1 VIRLARELGPAFR
14 VRALRLDSGNL
25 FALSV
30 EARRMLDEAGLGQ
43 VGLFAS
49 GGLDEDLIA
58 DLVARGAPIGGFG
71 VGTSMGVSDDAP
83 SLDAAYKL
91 VEYDGKGRMK
101 LSSGKATVPCRK
113 QVFRSDEGD
122 VVARFGETLP
132 GRPLLEP
139 VMRSGR
145 RTGSTSLEQARAHAR
160 TERERLPAPLR
171 ELGPADRPYRV
182 VLSEALAA
190 ERDLLH
196 ARLTQDGAA
205 AIAGSTRESRAG
217 RE

>member
-1 VIRLARELGPAFR
+1 
-14 VRALRLDSGNL
+14 
-25 FALSV
+25 
-30 EARRMLDEAGLGQ
+30 MLDEAGLGQ